1 MSDRMDMRSGLRAK
15 AKALEDSFFA
25 KENERLLVE
34 LREQAIRQEK
44 RQTMRLVL
52 ELENDEILDRVMEL
66 ELEPETFIAFGLVPL
81 VEVAW
86 ADGQIQKDERE
97 AILKAAMERG
107 VDAESP
113 TCRLLESWLTTQPAP
128 ELLETWKGYIEGL
141 SESLRRCGR
150 IPEALGA
157 LERGRARSILDL
169 LHRRFRSPA
178 FQLEALPDAWPSLE
192 EVVAHDL

>member
-52 ELENDEILDRVMEL
+52 ELENDEILDRIMEL

-141 SESLRRCGR
+141 SESLSAASLDELKQRVM
-150 IPEALGA
+150 
-157 LERGRARSILDL
+157 GRARAVAAAAGGFLGMATISKEEQAKLDE
-169 LHRRFRSPA
+169 
-178 FQLEALPDAWPSLE
+178 LEAAFE
-192 EVVAHDL
+192 

>member
-1 MSDRMDMRSGLRAK
+1 MSDRMDMRSGLRVK

-34 LREQAIRQEK
+34 LREQAIQQEK

-52 ELENDEILDRVMEL
+52 ELENEEILDRIMEL
-66 ELEPETFIAFGLVPL
+66 DLEPETFIAFGLVPL

-86 ADGQIQKDERE
+86 ADGEIQKHERE
-97 AILKAAMERG
+97 AILKAAIERG

-113 TCRLLESWLTTQPAP
+113 TCRLLESWLTTKPGP

-141 SESLRRCGR
+141 SGSLS
-150 IPEALGA
+150 EASLDE
-157 LERGRARSILDL
+157 LKQRVMGRARAVAAAAGGFLGLATISKQEQAKLDEL
-169 LHRRFRSPA
+169 EWA
-178 FQLEALPDAWPSLE
+178 FE
-192 EVVAHDL
+192 

>member
-1 MSDRMDMRSGLRAK
+1 
-15 AKALEDSFFA
+15 
-25 KENERLLVE
+25 
-34 LREQAIRQEK
+34 
-44 RQTMRLVL
+44 MRLVL

-141 SESLRRCGR
+141 SESLSAASLDELKQRVM
-150 IPEALGA
+150 
-157 LERGRARSILDL
+157 GRARAVAAAAGGFLGMATISKEEQTKLDE
-169 LHRRFRSPA
+169 
-178 FQLEALPDAWPSLE
+178 LEAAFE
-192 EVVAHDL
+192 

>member
-52 ELENDEILDRVMEL
+52 ELENDEILDRIMEL

-141 SESLRRCGR
+141 SESLSAASLDELKQRVM
-150 IPEALGA
+150 
-157 LERGRARSILDL
+157 GRARAVAAAAGGFLGMATISKEEQTKLDE
-169 LHRRFRSPA
+169 
-178 FQLEALPDAWPSLE
+178 LEAAFE
-192 EVVAHDL
+192 

>member
-141 SESLRRCGR
+141 SESLSAASLDELKQRVM
-150 IPEALGA
+150 
-157 LERGRARSILDL
+157 GRARAVAAAAGGFLGMATISKEEQTKLDE
-169 LHRRFRSPA
+169 
-178 FQLEALPDAWPSLE
+178 LEAAFE
-192 EVVAHDL
+192 